1 MKNDGY
7 RLPFDVR
14 EYVKKKTAAKILLLS
29 ALEILII
36 FFVIFMGELFFSAF
50 ALPSRIIIYVI
61 LILLPAVLIGRKLID
76 RPWRGNVIKVD
87 VKTVHIVNDDRGGYT
102 RAGGTGRR
110 VSSQNLLFVLIE
122 KENGNLLE
130 KEYAPQ
136 KNTVKVGDRAY
147 HFSGV
152 PHIVYVHD
160 DKKAKIRCGICG
172 TKNEPDGDACWSC
185 GMSLIKPEE

>member
-76 RPWRGNVIKVD
+76 RPWRGKVIKVD
-87 VKTVHIVNDDRGGYT
+87 VKPMKRVQQTEV
-102 RAGGTGRR
+102 RAIGNIIYETN
-110 VSSQNLLFVLIE
+110 VLFVIIE
-122 KENGNLLE
+122 KENGAIIE

-136 KNTVKVGDRAY
+136 KNTVKVGDIAY
-147 HFSGV
+147 HFSGI